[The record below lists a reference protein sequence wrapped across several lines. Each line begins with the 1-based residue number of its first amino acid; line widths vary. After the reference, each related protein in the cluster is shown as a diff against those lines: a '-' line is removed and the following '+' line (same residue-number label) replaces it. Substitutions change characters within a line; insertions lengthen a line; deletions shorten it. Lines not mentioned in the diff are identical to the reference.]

1 MSRLIIFLTLLTA
14 TNFCTAQIK
23 DSVHINNDSSL
34 RIKNLE
40 PYITLHVDS
49 LLNYNLEINRDT
61 AHYYWFLKNSPVG
74 LKIGKR

>member
-61 AHYYWFLKNSPVG
+61 AHYYWFLKTARLD
-74 LKIGKR
+74 LK